1 MILLGAAGGLFVA
14 AFWVPAPTYQ
24 AMVSLQIWPQKNS
37 ISMLGPNDDE
47 IWSRRIKETRK
58 EIYALVAS
66 DELTE
71 STSQRWLK
79 EHYSISYHRQETS
92 DELLNDL
99 RDGLKL
105 EIYPTT
111 TVFSLNYE
119 SPRIDDA
126 VQIANLYAEELLN
139 LRVKA
144 EIERGLEEVEGQR
157 KSLFQKRVDLVE
169 QQEVVLSK
177 LKALM
182 KTDRSTE
189 KYHRDFKKL
198 EGEMRDV
205 QEKLR
210 LNQQESADLSAE
222 FVGPRLVSAG
232 IRLIDRAMVENAQ
245 VIPNRRPSLIAGA
258 ICLVAAFL
266 TLFKRPPAQLEPA

>member
-1 MILLGAAGGLFVA
+1 
-14 AFWVPAPTYQ
+14 
-24 AMVSLQIWPQKNS
+24 
-37 ISMLGPNDDE
+37 MLGPNDDE